1 MKLPYQQTAKLKRY
15 EVRVVNDRLE
25 KKIDYQQYTNGR
37 VLMSPQYDPEAPH
50 STPVTEFRLDM
61 KKVSIRCEAKT

>member
-25 KKIDYQQYTNGR
+25 KKSIINNIPKGR
-37 VLMSPQYDPEAPH
+37 VLMSPQYDPGAPH

-61 KKVSIRCEAKT
+61 KKGIDTM